1 MGRTKLGNVLFA
13 QRVPPELA
21 VKLKAYVAD
30 WKARGGVVPPS
41 ASNGLESKGNGVGG
55 PVYHKVLGG
64 AVQVDPFY
72 KGAASFKELADVK
85 TPPITQDHLPLLKRI
100 MELESQLSQMTASYE
115 GEYKRAE
122 DLVIDLGNLKD
133 DLEQVAG
140 WSEDEKTKYWRNRAL
155 QAELTLKGKTNEFDQ
170 G

>member
-1 MGRTKLGNVLFA
+1 VLFA

-64 AVQVDPFY
+64 AIQVDPFY
-72 KGAASFKELADVK
+72 KGAASAKEDIVLSEENRS
-85 TPPITQDHLPLLKRI
+85 LK
-100 MELESQLSQMTASYE
+100 LQLTAMTKDYE
-115 GEYKRAE
+115 HEYKRAE
-122 DLVIDLGNLKD
+122 DLVIDLGNAKD
-133 DLEQVAG
+133 ELDQVAG
-140 WSEDEKTKYWRNRAL
+140 WSEDEKTKYWRGRAL

>member
-64 AVQVDPFY
+64 AIQVDPFY
-72 KGAASFKELADVK
+72 KGAASAKEDIVLSEENRS
-85 TPPITQDHLPLLKRI
+85 LK
-100 MELESQLSQMTASYE
+100 LQLTAMTKDYE
-115 GEYKRAE
+115 HEYKRAE

-133 DLEQVAG
+133 ELEQVAG
-140 WSEDEKTKYWRNRAL
+140 WSEDEKTKYWRGRAL
-155 QAELTLKGKTNEFDQ
+155 VAEATIKGRTNEFDQ

>member
-41 ASNGLESKGNGVGG
+41 ASNGLASKGNGVGG

-72 KGAASFKELADVK
+72 KGDADPTEV
-85 TPPITQDHLPLLKRI
+85 TLLKR
-100 MELESQLSQMTASYE
+100 EVDVAKDQEKKAWDEVTRLQGEVDRLEKASQEFNDKEMSWYVSDESEKVRLMA
-115 GEYKRAE
+115 G
-122 DLVIDLGNLKD
+122 LLKK
-133 DLEQVAG
+133 AK
-140 WSEDEKTKYWRNRAL
+140 ST
-155 QAELTLKGKTNEFDQ
+155 TNEYDQ

>member
-41 ASNGLESKGNGVGG
+41 ASNGLESKGMGGYG

-72 KGAASFKELADVK
+72 KGDADPTEV
-85 TPPITQDHLPLLKRI
+85 TLLKR
-100 MELESQLSQMTASYE
+100 EVDVAKDQEKKAWDEVTRLQGEVDRLEKASQEFNDKEMSWYVSDESEKVRWMAGLLKKSKV
-115 GEYKRAE
+115 G
-122 DLVIDLGNLKD
+122 GNP
-133 DLEQVAG
+133 
-140 WSEDEKTKYWRNRAL
+140 
-155 QAELTLKGKTNEFDQ
+155 FDQ
-170 G
+170 GEASC